1 MIHTWIIYSMAIW
14 NIFIYLNCLSVWALF
29 IQIQQHRPPRIQNNF
44 CYCFRVLHFYDRG
57 MSPAHPHWLSDCVRQ
72 QTQAMRSLLRRSAEV
87 KTKKGA
93 CTSVL
98 CAQNCFLHVDLAVC
112 RPHDAR
118 QGLAVRRYAVR
129 VPDDSV
135 SFATVRAE
143 ERQCDW
149 DYKRSYLFNFMF
161 DSDLFKCSWKMEYCS
176 SVCLF

>member
-1 MIHTWIIYSMAIW
+1 
-14 NIFIYLNCLSVWALF
+14 
-29 IQIQQHRPPRIQNNF
+29 
-44 CYCFRVLHFYDRG
+44 

-98 CAQNCFLHVDLAVC
+98 CAQNCFLRTDLAVC
-112 RPHDAR
+112 RPRDAR

-149 DYKRSYLFNFMF
+149 DYKRNYLFNFMNISYIF
-161 DSDLFKCSWKMEYCS
+161 QHKSEIFSYNSICFLYFLLLPTSEWILYLFYYHQ
-176 SVCLF
+176 LI